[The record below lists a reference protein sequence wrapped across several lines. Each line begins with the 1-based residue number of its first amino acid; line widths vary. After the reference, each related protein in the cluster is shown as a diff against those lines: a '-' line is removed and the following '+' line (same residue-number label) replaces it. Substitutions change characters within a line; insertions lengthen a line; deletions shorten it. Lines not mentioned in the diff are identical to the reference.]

1 MAIGEPLAV
10 LGPALTRDLGF
21 QTTLIEKH
29 PTLYGLAAVP
39 LATGWPPTSIRDHS
53 AMSLRCRVSACATT
67 VGLPRQPVS
76 PWSPGSV
83 ASWCHCSRAPP
94 PRRWRMYR
102 EAAWGASRP
111 GSGLSSLCWAWPW
124 LPPSRPAAPCDG
136 RSRLQAVPRP
146 CTRSRCAPGPRT
158 RQPQLKKLLAGMA
171 APNPLDHA
179 RILTAW

>member
-102 EAAWGASRP
+102 EAAWGGFPARVGAFLP
-111 GSGLSSLCWAWPW
+111 LLGLALAAAFAACRALRREIAPSGCSEALYAQPVCSGTTDS
-124 LPPSRPAAPCDG
+124 PAATQKNC
-136 RSRLQAVPRP
+136 LQVWQRP
-146 CTRSRCAPGPRT
+146 T
-158 RQPQLKKLLAGMA
+158 LLIMPAS
-171 APNPLDHA
+171 
-179 RILTAW
+179 